1 MSDSDADPGNLFVVV
16 LDTGRNRREYPNAS
30 AVWGDFTVTK
40 GHTIYVVD
48 EDGERQ
54 SIPNGT
60 IIYAA
65 ETNGDEVPSFDK
77 LEEEHELKFV
87 PGSTMWGNS

>member
-1 MSDSDADPGNLFVVV
+1 MNDSDTDPENLSVVV
-16 LDTGRNRREYPNAS
+16 LDTGRARREFPNS
-30 AVWGDFTVTK
+30 RAVWGDYTVTK

-48 EDGERQ
+48 EDGEKH

-65 ETNGDEVPSFDK
+65 QTNCDEIPTFDE

-87 PGSTMWGNS
+87 PGSTMWGED